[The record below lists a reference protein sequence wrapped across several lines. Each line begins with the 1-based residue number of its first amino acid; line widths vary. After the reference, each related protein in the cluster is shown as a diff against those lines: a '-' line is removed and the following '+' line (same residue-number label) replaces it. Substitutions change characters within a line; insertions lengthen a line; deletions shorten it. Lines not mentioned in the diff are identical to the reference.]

1 MCREDSNASPS
12 TPAEIPKTFHDRHRL
27 RKARALLLGILLALA
42 VCFVP
47 AGLGFVLDRA
57 DAARETARGAAAP
70 GQALPNACKKAQE
83 LTDKE
88 KPADALA
95 LIDKIR
101 GPVPQQAQTVSTAC
115 EEQRLNAILK
125 AQEMAEKPQPPET
138 NPAKQAANDWDRFM
152 KTLATPLSGAGLALL
167 GLVVFFLVIGRLLAF
182 VPKMPFFKITSA
194 LRAVLLFSGLA
205 LILGGSYW
213 IVSVLAALKADSFNA
228 GAFWALAGVCLVPL
242 AGALCLGIYLSSRLR
257 ISLEVRGDD
266 EKPSKA
272 DASYVAALLDELGA
286 APPRGIEVPQGTD
299 VSALGDSALTV
310 ALSNKVLAAAQK
322 ILTSIFGVT
331 PWNVVVS
338 PANEN
343 SITVAMTRNSWAVGA
358 ATIDRT
364 ALGLQG
370 KPAEGAAP
378 AGKGAQ
384 AKPASGAVSEL
395 HKMAAAFVLVTLAS
409 KHHGFEGLCGATDWR
424 SLGLHDIATTEEWAA
439 RDTGRTLL
447 GKAIDLDPENM
458 LAEIALQNRVFRRAA
473 NSESFKEYADWLS
486 LKAKAIRKDM
496 DAGTKSAAGY
506 TCLLYRIEMTF
517 LSAVL
522 NLPVTDEFKTL
533 RSQARAQAHDLLISL
548 EPGRR
553 VPVPGPLAHGMRL
566 HAALAYH
573 DLFGAGSGGASDAEA
588 EAGAKAW
595 EKISTASTG
604 KPLPHF
610 VTWYNEALASLA
622 PGTAYAAACS
632 IARKGGLAS
641 EAEVRRKLKYAFTLP
656 GLKVWARQD
665 PELKDLRSSPGF
677 LRFLGVTVREDF
689 WKLEAFAPYEKQL
702 REAGILRPGDL
713 LEPAVG
719 PHDIRVSLQL
729 GPYEFGRLVRLA
741 SLVRRA
747 ELVPYRGESWRVY
760 PFRVEVVGA
769 LLQAGIESPG
779 EINDRWI
786 AEGTTAA
793 GPGNPRDF
801 IEELT
806 GIIRQRIMVAPEAGP
821 LKAWLRELKETPA
834 GPPAGSSVQ
843 PNKVGTA

>member
-1 MCREDSNASPS
+1 MAQNL
-12 TPAEIPKTFHDRHRL
+12 TT
-27 RKARALLLGILLALA
+27 
-42 VCFVP
+42 
-47 AGLGFVLDRA
+47 A
-57 DAARETARGAAAP
+57 DKP
-70 GQALPNACKKAQE
+70 GE
-83 LTDKE
+83 
-88 KPADALA
+88 ALA

-101 GPVPQQAQTVSTAC
+101 GPVPPQAQTRNLAC

-125 AQEMAEKPQPPET
+125 VQEMSEKPPPPET
-138 NPAKQAANDWDRFM
+138 NPAKQAANDWDRFV
-152 KTLATPLSGAGLALL
+152 KNLATPLSGAGLALL
-167 GLVVFFLVIGRLLAF
+167 GLIVFFLVIGRLLAF

-194 LRAVLLFSGLA
+194 LRAVLLFSGLG

-213 IVSVLAALKADSFNA
+213 TVSVLAALKAESLDA
-228 GAFWALAGVCLVPL
+228 GAIWTLAGVCLVPF
-242 AGALCLGIYLSSRLR
+242 AGAVCLAIYLSSRLR
-257 ISLEVRGDD
+257 ISLEVRGPDG
-266 EKPSKA
+266 SANAA
-272 DASYVAALLDELGA
+272 DTAHVAALLHELGA

-299 VSALGDSALTV
+299 VSALGDSALTI
-310 ALSNKVLAAAQK
+310 ALGNKVLAAAQK

-370 KPAEGAAP
+370 KAAGGAVP

-384 AKPASGAVSEL
+384 AKPVPGAGSEL

-424 SLGLHDIATTEEWAA
+424 SLGFHDIATTEEWAA
-439 RDTGRTLL
+439 GDHGRTLL
-447 GKAIDLDPENM
+447 GKAVDLDPENM
-458 LAEIALQNRVFRRAA
+458 LAEIALQNRMFRRATD
-473 NSESFKEYADWLS
+473 STTFKKYADWLS

-533 RSQARAQAHDLLISL
+533 RSQARALAHDLLISL

-553 VPVPGPLAHGMRL
+553 VLVPGPLAHGMRL
-566 HAALAYH
+566 HATLAYH
-573 DLFGAGSGGASDAEA
+573 DLFGAGSGVASGAEA
-588 EAGAKAW
+588 AAGATAW
-595 EKISTASTG
+595 TRISTPSTG

-610 VTWYNEALASLA
+610 VTWYNEACASLA
-622 PGTAYAAACS
+622 PGTAYATACS

-641 EAEVRRKLKYAFTLP
+641 EAEVREKLEYAFTLP

-665 PELKDLRSSPGF
+665 PELKDLRSSPAF
-677 LRFLGVTVREDF
+677 LQFLGVTARQDF
-689 WKLEAFAPYEKQL
+689 WKLEPLAPYEKQL

-719 PHDIRVSLQL
+719 PHDIRVYLQL
-729 GPYEFGRLVRLA
+729 SPYAFGRLLRLA

-747 ELVPYRGESWRVY
+747 QLVPYGSESWRIY

-769 LLQAGIESPG
+769 LLEAGIESPEDIEDSWIDDEASDTAG
-779 EINDRWI
+779 PHNPRGFI
-786 AEGTTAA
+786 AEL
-793 GPGNPRDF
+793 RK
-801 IEELT
+801 
-806 GIIRQRIMVAPEAGP
+806 GIQQRIMIAPEPEP
-821 LKAWLRELKETPA
+821 LKAWLRELKKTPA
-834 GPPAGSSVQ
+834 RVPPGGVESRALG
-843 PNKVGTA
+843 

>member
-1 MCREDSNASPS
+1 MGREVSNARAS
-12 TPAEIPKTFHDRHRL
+12 IPPDIVKSLHDRHRL
-27 RKARALLLGILLALA
+27 RKAWATLLGILLGLVICFAPGASWIITAAAAQDASAALA
-42 VCFVP
+42 P
-47 AGLGFVLDRA
+47 A
-57 DAARETARGAAAP
+57 
-70 GQALPNACKKAQE
+70 QALRNACAEAQK
-83 LTDKE
+83 LTNAG
-88 KPADALA
+88 KPAEALA
-95 LIDKIR
+95 LIDRIR
-101 GPVPQQAQTVSTAC
+101 GPLPPQAPTVNPAC
-115 EEQRLNAILK
+115 EQERLNAIVR
-125 AQEMAEKPQPPET
+125 AQQAPPAP
-138 NPAKQAANDWDRFM
+138 PAQTTPAQQASNDWDRFV
-152 KTLATPLSGAGLALL
+152 KTVATPLSGAALALL

-194 LRAVLLFSGLA
+194 LRVALLFAGLG

-213 IVSVLAALKADSFNA
+213 VVSVLLAMKPESLDA
-228 GAFWALAGVCLVPL
+228 GVLCGLAGVCLVPF
-242 AGALCLGIYLSSRLR
+242 AGAVSLAFYLSSRLR

-266 EKPSKA
+266 DEPSKA
-272 DASYVAALLDELGA
+272 GASYVAALLDELGA

-338 PANEN
+338 PVNEN
-343 SITVAMTRNSWAVGA
+343 SVTVAMTRNSWAVGA
-358 ATIDRT
+358 ATIDQT

-370 KPAEGAAP
+370 KPAGGGAQ

-384 AKPASGAVSEL
+384 AKPASGAASEL

-424 SLGLHDIATTEEWAA
+424 SLGLHDIATTEGWAA
-439 RDTGRTLL
+439 GDPGRTLL
-447 GKAIDLDPENM
+447 GKAIDLDPKNM
-458 LAEIALQNRVFRRAA
+458 LAEIALQNRMFRHATD
-473 NSESFKEYADWLS
+473 SKTFKQYADWLS
-486 LKAKAIRKDM
+486 LKAKAMRKDM
-496 DAGTKSAAGY
+496 EAGTKPAAGY

-533 RSQARAQAHDLLISL
+533 RSQARARAHDLLISL

-553 VPVPGPLAHGMRL
+553 VMVPGPLAHGMRL

-573 DLFGAGSGGASDAEA
+573 DLFGAGRGVASEAEA

-595 EKISTASTG
+595 EEISAAPAG
-604 KPLPHF
+604 KPLPRF
-610 VTWYNEALASLA
+610 VTWYNEARASLA

-641 EAEVRRKLKYAFTLP
+641 EAQVREKLKYAFTLP
-656 GLKVWARQD
+656 GLKAWARQD
-665 PELKDLRSSPGF
+665 PELKDLRSSPDF
-677 LRFLGVTVREDF
+677 LQFLGVTARQDF
-689 WKLEAFAPYEKQL
+689 WKLEAFVPYEKQL

-719 PHDIRVSLQL
+719 PHDIRVYLQL
-729 GPYEFGRLVRLA
+729 SPYAFGRLVRLA

-747 ELVPYRGESWRVY
+747 ELVPYGSESWRVY

-779 EINDRWI
+779 EINGRWI

-801 IEELT
+801 IDELT
-806 GIIRQRIMVAPEAGP
+806 GIIRQRIMVAPEPGP

-834 GPPAGSSVQ
+834 APGQPAPWRGPPG
-843 PNKVGTA
+843 G